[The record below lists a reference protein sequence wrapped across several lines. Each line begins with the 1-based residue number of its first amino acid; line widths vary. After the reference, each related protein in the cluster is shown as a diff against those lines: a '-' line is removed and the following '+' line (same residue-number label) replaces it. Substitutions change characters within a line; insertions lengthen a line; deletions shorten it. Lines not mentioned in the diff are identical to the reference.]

1 MTNNIES
8 LFRNADPIVTE
19 ILNKALSEKEIS
31 AKEGVELYK
40 TKGIEFHLVG
50 LVANELRKRR
60 VGNTVSYVVNR
71 NINFTKFSAKTRY
84 NNERCTISK

>member
-31 AKEGVELYK
+31 AKEGVDYTKQKEL
-40 TKGIEFHLVG
+40 
-50 LVANELRKRR
+50 
-60 VGNTVSYVVNR
+60 
-71 NINFTKFSAKTRY
+71 NF
-84 NNERCTISK
+84 I

>member
-1 MTNNIES
+1 MKNDIES
-8 LFRNADPIVTE
+8 LFRNADPAVTE

-31 AKEGVELYK
+31 AKEGLVLYK

-60 VGNTVSYVVNR
+60 N
-71 NINFTKFSAKTRY
+71 
-84 NNERCTISK
+84 

>member
-31 AKEGVELYK
+31 AKEGDRA
-40 TKGIEFHLVG
+40 IQ
-50 LVANELRKRR
+50 NKRD
-60 VGNTVSYVVNR
+60 
-71 NINFTKFSAKTRY
+71 
-84 NNERCTISK
+84 